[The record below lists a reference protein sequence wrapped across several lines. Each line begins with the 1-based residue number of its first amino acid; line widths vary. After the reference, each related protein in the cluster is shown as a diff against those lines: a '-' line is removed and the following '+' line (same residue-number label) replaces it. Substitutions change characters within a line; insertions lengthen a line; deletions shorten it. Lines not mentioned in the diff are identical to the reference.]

1 MGRFFKLRGGVEGGR
16 GVVLRSLVWGVGGVG
31 GWGVWWGSR
40 GWGLWGWG
48 VGV

>member
-1 MGRFFKLRGGVEGGR
+1 MGRFFKLRDGVEGGR
-16 GVVLRSLVWGVGGVG
+16 GVVLRSLV
-31 GWGVWWGSR
+31 WGVWWGSR